1 MNYRNFFLVTSGIL
15 KIRLAAPNNT
25 KHLHPEKDYDIFEF
39 RSQINPW
46 DVHDK
51 LKTIE
56 ITLVEGKIINIPPYW
71 WYSFKF
77 DKDTTVASFQYRTY
91 MNNASIL
98 PDLMLY
104 VFQQHNIK
112 RETVK
117 KLEVVEVN
125 NDKKVNNDKEDK
137 EEITEDDKKDT

>member
-1 MNYRNFFLVTSGIL
+1 
-15 KIRLAAPNNT
+15 
-25 KHLHPEKDYDIFEF
+25 
-39 RSQINPW
+39 
-46 DVHDK
+46 
-51 LKTIE
+51 
-56 ITLVEGKIINIPPYW
+56 
-71 WYSFKF
+71 
-77 DKDTTVASFQYRTY
+77 